1 MAEKGKSVEEETGQE
16 GWKRGSVA
24 KKGSRWQK
32 TGGFNFADFQILS
45 GCLQM

>member
-16 GWKRGSVA
+16 GGKEGVWQKR
-24 KKGSRWQK
+24 SRWQK